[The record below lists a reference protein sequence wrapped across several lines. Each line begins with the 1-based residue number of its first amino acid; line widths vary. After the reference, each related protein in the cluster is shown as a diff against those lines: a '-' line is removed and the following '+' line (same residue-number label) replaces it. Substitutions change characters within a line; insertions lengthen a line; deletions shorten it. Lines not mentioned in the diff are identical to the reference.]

1 MASQPQGGKTVLDVQ
16 TWEQTFQEL
25 MQQEKPRARWTLKL
39 DEKLEPDC
47 LAAGWMQYQQKGFG
61 SFASLKYDD
70 ARQTAMCIQ
79 WNLIFLITGSIDQ
92 SVYKG
97 LMQASIHLLWTMV
110 DILWVQNLRPG
121 EVGRNCL
128 CLQS

>member
-110 DILWVQNLRPG
+110 RKT
-121 EVGRNCL
+121 
-128 CLQS
+128 

>member
-61 SFASLKYDD
+61 RKNFPHEDVTQKRELKLRGVD
-70 ARQTAMCIQ
+70 
-79 WNLIFLITGSIDQ
+79 
-92 SVYKG
+92 
-97 LMQASIHLLWTMV
+97 LLKVTKLV
-110 DILWVQNLRPG
+110 RG
-121 EVGRNCL
+121 RAEVWIRLSDFEGK
-128 CLQS
+128 SA